1 MTTLEI
7 DLDDYNVV
15 FGNSVPTLEFTID
28 SGTPGFAQSDNTIE
42 TSNDASFY
50 YNNAGYVDSVFFNTD
65 KTISQI
71 NEQSSDW
78 SNVVINKENS
88 PLNTISININF
99 SISDGPLDLSGTY
112 LWGFVVWDVTGSGA
126 DNISIHSQFYLKG
139 DATATINNADNNSI
153 SVDGDPSK
161 IWVWTDPTEQLP
173 SNFIITMV
181 DQSTQTHD
189 RVILAVTD
197 NCLASFTRIPCLIYD
212 KQLNNTCMILSKI
225 EDVKIGDEIETNIG
239 NQKISRV
246 MKTINIG
253 GKCEYVKFSANCFG
267 NNIPYD
273 DIYMTKAHPLSLGY
287 FDTKYINDGIKDES
301 QSDKVFVH
309 IEA

>member
-1 MTTLEI
+1 MTF
-7 DLDDYNVV
+7 DDY
-15 FGNSVPTLEFTID
+15 SL
-28 SGTPGFAQSDNTIE
+28 
-42 TSNDASFY
+42 
-50 YNNAGYVDSVFFNTD
+50 
-65 KTISQI
+65 
-71 NEQSSDW
+71 
-78 SNVVINKENS
+78 
-88 PLNTISININF
+88 
-99 SISDGPLDLSGTY
+99 
-112 LWGFVVWDVTGSGA
+112 
-126 DNISIHSQFYLKG
+126 G
-139 DATATINNADNNSI
+139 DAVSGSLSENL
-153 SVDGDPSK
+153 
-161 IWVWTDPTEQLP
+161 PT
-173 SNFIITMV
+173 NFIITFV
-181 DQSTQTHD
+181 TQPYAEYT
-189 RVILAVTD
+189 RVLVSVTN
-197 NCLASFTRIPCLIYD
+197 NCLASFTRIPRLIYD